1 MMRKISF
8 IISMISFVLS
18 LLVFTLFLTNQEKPL
33 TRIFKE
39 SLSSVVEVRAYTADL
54 ESFGTAVILSNGKL
68 VTNFHIISYTNQSK
82 TYVHNNIEIRFS
94 DSEIYQNVEI
104 KHYDVNLD
112 LAMLELTK
120 IQGKSFEVNIAEIF
134 TGQKIFL
141 MGNGN
146 NLGISLTSG
155 IISRS
160 EVEISFNGNINKYIQ
175 IDAISTNGVSG
186 GALLDENG
194 KIIGMIT
201 LRLLD
206 TNGTPIYGYVYA
218 IPMSTVLNFIDSFS

>member
-146 NLGISLTSG
+146 NLGISLT
-155 IISRS
+155 IY
-160 EVEISFNGNINKYIQ
+160 F
-175 IDAISTNGVSG
+175 DAILFIGVRTFQRGTKLYQNSCPNT
-186 GALLDENG
+186 LDEHWS
-194 KIIGMIT
+194 
-201 LRLLD
+201 D
-206 TNGTPIYGYVYA
+206 TIRYQTFL
-218 IPMSTVLNFIDSFS
+218 S